1 MCFFAIE
8 YFCLITYRPQAFN
21 IDYDDASATEKTG
34 FGREILT
41 CELSRMEFAEALSL
55 KPNSQFV
62 ELMFDLF
69 DKDSNGYV
77 SFGEFLD
84 VIVIFSKGTVLSLI
98 RDRHH

>member
-1 MCFFAIE
+1 
-8 YFCLITYRPQAFN
+8 
-21 IDYDDASATEKTG
+21 
-34 FGREILT
+34 
-41 CELSRMEFAEALSL
+41 MEFAKALSL

-69 DKDSNGYV
+69 DKDGNGYV

-98 RDRHH
+98 RDRHDWKDGGKFLPILKTFLCEFKSAFDNRFLFFSIFSRKCLI